1 MYGRDHALEEE
12 IPYHQ
17 KMARMSNARESQ
29 DLKKTSKKL
38 DKMKTDKF
46 EEISREEKDLRQK
59 FVRLLK
65 EREES
70 RREVEDVA
78 NFLQQ
83 MQAAKSTGT
92 APAFSQAAKSNK
104 GVENIMMRSHVTGSS
119 EAESLDPNIALRL
132 LETLVSSDDN
142 RQRTRLGQP
151 ARQNMLPLNGLAR
164 PSQPNSLS
172 IEKPGKTT
180 FAPAAASALQLG
192 INSFAKELLAERQD
206 LQQSSSSNLMAV
218 DEPSLSETT
227 STLYEDGAD
236 QESTTTQDTIT
247 ESCESSD
254 TLMDMGWLSS
264 RKITKTTSE
273 LPSTSV
279 GRFAPLKKTVT
290 VIDHRASQQQQAQ
303 PDGEDIADRNNLD
316 VLEKYYDLFM
326 ESQEQASD
334 ASNNAQLKVN
344 SSLST
349 FKRSQR
355 RKVMALENL
364 LKQLP
369 SFKQKQE
376 RTISHKDAL
385 ECRYLRLPQGTIRE
399 QERLCREVDGVEPG
413 IHAHMTEED
422 VIDYLQGNPLAGSKE
437 AAAADE
443 AKEATPNSKKAAPAE
458 KSTLVPK
465 RSSWKY

>member
-59 FVRLLK
+59 FVRLMK

-142 RQRTRLGQP
+142 RQKTRQRPNMQP
-151 ARQNMLPLNGLAR
+151 LYGLAR

-172 IEKPGKTT
+172 VEKPAGKTT
-180 FAPAAASALQLG
+180 FAPSAASALQLG
-192 INSFAKELLAERQD
+192 INSFAKELLVEQQD
-206 LQQSSSSNLMAV
+206 LQSSSSNLMA
-218 DEPSLSETT
+218 DEPTSSETT

-290 VIDHRASQQQQAQ
+290 VIDHRASQQQAQ

-326 ESQEQASD
+326 ESQEQTSD
-334 ASNNAQLKVN
+334 AGINAQLKVN

-437 AAAADE
+437 AVAADE
-443 AKEATPNSKKAAPAE
+443 AKEARPKSKQATPAE